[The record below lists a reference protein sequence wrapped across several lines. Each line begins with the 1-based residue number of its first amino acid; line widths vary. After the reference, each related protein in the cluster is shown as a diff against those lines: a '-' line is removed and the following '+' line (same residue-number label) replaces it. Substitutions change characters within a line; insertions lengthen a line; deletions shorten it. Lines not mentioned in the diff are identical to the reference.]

1 MAKASAMRPGSGG
14 GYIQNAKAQAKQ
26 RQFYGKGAASVT
38 KHPSKKPGLAGDS
51 PRSRK
56 GSPLAGKKK

>member
-1 MAKASAMRPGSGG
+1 MAAPSRMKPGAGG
-14 GYIQNAKAQAKQ
+14 GPIQNAKAQAQQ
-26 RQFYGKGAASVT
+26 RQLYGKGSAAAQ
-38 KHPSKKPGLAGDS
+38 KHPPKKAGLSGDG

>member
-14 GYIQNAKAQAKQ
+14 GPIQNAKAQAKQ
-26 RQFYGKGAASVT
+26 RQFYGKGSPAAA
-38 KHPSKKPGLAGDS
+38 KHPAKKPGMTGDG